1 MLELYIIDIL
11 DNYIKYR
18 IEYPINEYKLTR
30 YQHNISG
37 NISTKLEGVKTNSG
51 STSLLQII

>member
-1 MLELYIIDIL
+1 MLELYFIDII
-11 DNYIKYR
+11 DNYIKYK
-18 IEYPINEYKLTR
+18 IEYLINEYKLTR
-30 YQHNISG
+30 YQHTILG